1 MMLITYCKFLYL
13 GICMCLVTTGY
24 HGIDNLVTTGYHCI
38 DNLVKQRCCLCLNL
52 YYIFKFTLS
61 ILKAEIK
68 QCAVCMV
75 SVTTCLESGTFSI
88 SLEEKL
94 KVLIFLGKF

>member
-52 YYIFKFTLS
+52 YYIFMFTLY
-61 ILKAEIK
+61 ILKAEIMHG
-68 QCAVCMV
+68 QCDN
-75 SVTTCLESGTFSI
+75 LFREWHIFYFFGR
-88 SLEEKL
+88 
-94 KVLIFLGKF
+94 KVLSINFS

>member
-52 YYIFKFTLS
+52 YYIFMFTLT
-61 ILKAEIK
+61 ILRCNIP
-68 QCAVCMV
+68 
-75 SVTTCLESGTFSI
+75 L
-88 SLEEKL
+88 
-94 KVLIFLGKF
+94 LIFFQYVFKNTTIRFLDT

>member
-24 HGIDNLVTTGYHCI
+24 HGTCI
-38 DNLVKQRCCLCLNL
+38 NNLVKQRCCLCLNL

-68 QCAVCMV
+68 
-75 SVTTCLESGTFSI
+75 
-88 SLEEKL
+88 
-94 KVLIFLGKF
+94 

>member
-13 GICMCLVTTGY
+13 SIYMCLVTTGY
-24 HGIDNLVTTGYHCI
+24 HGI

-52 YYIFKFTLS
+52 YYIFTFTLT
-61 ILKAEIK
+61 ILKA
-68 QCAVCMV
+68 VSMV

-88 SLEEKL
+88 SLEEKF
-94 KVLIFLGKF
+94 KVLIFLENFKSIVYS

>member
-24 HGIDNLVTTGYHCI
+24 HGIDNLV
-38 DNLVKQRCCLCLNL
+38 KQRCCLCLNL
-52 YYIFKFTLS
+52 YYIFMFTLS

-68 QCAVCMV
+68 
-75 SVTTCLESGTFSI
+75 
-88 SLEEKL
+88 
-94 KVLIFLGKF
+94 

>member
-1 MMLITYCKFLYL
+1 
-13 GICMCLVTTGY
+13 MCLVTTGY

-68 QCAVCMV
+68 
-75 SVTTCLESGTFSI
+75 
-88 SLEEKL
+88 
-94 KVLIFLGKF
+94 

>member
-24 HGIDNLVTTGYHCI
+24 HGIN
-38 DNLVKQRCCLCLNL
+38 NLVKQRCCLCLNL
-52 YYIFKFTLS
+52 YYIFKFSLS

-75 SVTTCLESGTFSI
+75 SVTTCLESGTFTI
-88 SLEEKL
+88 SLEEK
-94 KVLIFLGKF
+94 F

>member
-24 HGIDNLVTTGYHCI
+24 HGIT
-38 DNLVKQRCCLCLNL
+38 NLVKQRCYLGLNL
-52 YYIFKFTLS
+52 YYIFMFTLS

-68 QCAVCMV
+68 
-75 SVTTCLESGTFSI
+75 
-88 SLEEKL
+88 
-94 KVLIFLGKF
+94 